1 MSIEKQQL
9 TEGEQ
14 TKLPA
19 DSLEP
24 HPRNQE
30 IYTNGDISD
39 IVERMREHGFKE
51 EHRLLVT
58 PEKQILSGHRRW
70 RSAKKVGID
79 KVPVEIVEVE
89 DDTEALFRLLLANE
103 YREKTAAEKVNEAQ
117 AWREYYESDKTT
129 TLSSGKNYDT
139 VASEKVEISEGSI
152 RKGRKVKE
160 IATGERKA
168 PDRVVEVAKE
178 QWEVM
183 KKGGEDG
190 QTING
195 AYQEVRQEEKKVE
208 IERQQEN
215 VDLTISKGPD
225 KEFCPDV
232 ERGELWQLGDH
243 YLYCGDS
250 ASTEFKQVCEQRFTS
265 GFEFAFADPPYNAG
279 VSEWDE
285 NFEWE
290 HDYLADIADVVA
302 LTPGIESIK
311 DFMRRTEM
319 PYEWSVSAWID
330 NGMTR
335 GALGFGNWVY
345 IALFTESESLH
356 QYSQDMARVS
366 IKTEEN
372 TDTDHKGRKPSE
384 LMQWLFERFVDDGPI
399 VDPFLGSGTTLIAAD
414 EMTDASVLGAEINP
428 TFCSEIIGRWSENT
442 GQLPQVVED
451 E

>member
-1 MSIEKQQL
+1 MSIETQQL

-58 PEKQILSGHRRW
+58 PQKRILSGHRRW
-70 RSAKKVGID
+70 RSAKAVGVEQI
-79 KVPVEIVEVE
+79 PVEVVEVE

-103 YREKTAAEKVNEAQ
+103 YRDKTAAEKINEAQ
-117 AWREYYESDKTT
+117 AWREYYESDKSAGLRTN
-129 TLSSGKNYDT
+129 KKYDQK
-139 VASEKVEISEGSI
+139 AAQKVDIGERSI
-152 RKGRKVKE
+152 EKGRKVKE

-178 QWEVM
+178 QWEAM
-183 KKGGEDG
+183 KKDGEEG

-208 IERQQEN
+208 IERQQET
-215 VDLTISKGPD
+215 VDLTISKGPG
-225 KEFCPDV
+225 KEFCPEV

-243 YLYCGDS
+243 YLFCGDS
-250 ASTEFKQVCEQRFTS
+250 SSSTFKQISKRHFKS
-265 GFEFAFADPPYNAG
+265 DFEFAFADPPYNAG

-285 NFEWE
+285 DFEWQ
-290 HDYLADIADVVA
+290 HDYLTNSADVVA
-302 LTPGIESIK
+302 VTPGIESIK

-319 PYEWSVSAWID
+319 PYEWSVSSWID

-345 IALFTESESLH
+345 IALFTDSESLH

-372 TDTDHKGRKPSE
+372 TETDHKGRKPSE
-384 LMQWLFERFVDDGPI
+384 LMQWLFDRFVDEGPI

-428 TFCSEIIGRWSENT
+428 TFCSEIIGRWSERTEN
-442 GQLPQVVED
+442 LPQVVEN